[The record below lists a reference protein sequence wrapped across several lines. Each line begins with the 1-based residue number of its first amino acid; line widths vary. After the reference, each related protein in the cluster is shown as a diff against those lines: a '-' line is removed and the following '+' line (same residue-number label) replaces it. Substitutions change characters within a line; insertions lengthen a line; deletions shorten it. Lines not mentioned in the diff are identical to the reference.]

1 MKKRRLFVFALI
13 IVSSMALSASSGQKQ
28 AKWRGTR
35 EDVDGVTVVKNPIQ
49 PMYRENVCMIKE
61 DLSIG
66 KAEGQEEYMFNRIQD
81 IAVDDN
87 GEIYVADSQA
97 TQIKVFD
104 PKGKFLRIIGRK
116 GQGPGE
122 FTGIHSIQITVN
134 NELMLYDDWQH
145 RLVYFSLAGQF
156 IRSKHFSVSVGT
168 VGRLNPYSPLY
179 CDSRENY
186 YIVTSIMELPKAFK
200 AHREI
205 LKIGADLKYITI
217 ARTPD
222 HDPTKSFSRFSLE
235 DLYFQLMAKDYV
247 LLGNSKNYEAQIF
260 NPEGKVVKKITR
272 EYDPVPV
279 SEAEKEEEQK
289 KESRPERK
297 IEFPRFHPPISYLA
311 ADDEGRI
318 FVRTWEKPA
327 KGKGYFFDVYDPE
340 GKYITRIPL
349 SFSPRVLKKGNLY
362 AIEADEAGFQYV
374 KRYKVTWKF

>member
-1 MKKRRLFVFALI
+1 MKKSRLFVFALI
-13 IVSSMALSASSGQKQ
+13 IVSSLALSASSGQRQ
-28 AKWRGTR
+28 AKWQGTK
-35 EDVDGVTVVKNPIQ
+35 EDVDGVTVVKNPKQ
-49 PMYRENVCMIKE
+49 PMYREDVCMIKE

-87 GEIYVADSQA
+87 GDIYVADSQA
-97 TQIKVFD
+97 TQIRVFD
-104 PKGKFLRIIGRK
+104 LNGKFLRTIGRK

-122 FTGIHSIQITVN
+122 FTGIQSIQITPN
-134 NELMLYDDWQH
+134 KELMLYDNVQH
-145 RLVYFSLAGQF
+145 RLVYFSLAGKF
-156 IRSKHFSVSVGT
+156 IRFMRFAISLGSVG
-168 VGRLNPYSPLY
+168 RIMPSSPLY

-186 YIVTSIMELPKAFK
+186 YIVTGIMELPKALK

-235 DLYFQLMAKDYV
+235 DLYCQLMVKDYV

-349 SFSPRVLKKGNLY
+349 SFSPRVLNKGNLY